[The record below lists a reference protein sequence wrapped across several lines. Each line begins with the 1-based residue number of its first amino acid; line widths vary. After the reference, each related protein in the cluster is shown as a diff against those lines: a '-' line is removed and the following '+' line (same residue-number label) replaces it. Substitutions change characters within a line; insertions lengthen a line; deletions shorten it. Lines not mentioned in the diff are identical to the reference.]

1 MASSTPAS
9 ATASEAPPR
18 APRITL
24 PGWLRRGGALRG
36 GMLPAVLWLAALFLM
51 ALCAPWLAPHDPVEQ
66 FREHLLA
73 PPFWRGGDLMFPLG
87 TDDLGRDMLSR
98 LLHGARLSLMIG
110 LAANVASLV
119 PGVILGLFAA
129 HFPRHFGFFVM
140 RFMDVLLALPSL
152 LLAVAVVAVLGAG
165 LFNTVLAI
173 ALVQLPG
180 VVRLT
185 RAAALAEL
193 GRDYVTASRVAG
205 AGTARLLFSTVLPN
219 CLPPLIVQATLG
231 FSVAILDVAALGF
244 LGLGA
249 PPPTPEWG
257 AMLASARDF
266 IEIAPWVVYLPGLA
280 IMSTVLAIN
289 LFGDGLRD
297 WLDPKLRMA
306 V

>member
-1 MASSTPAS
+1 
-9 ATASEAPPR
+9 
-18 APRITL
+18 
-24 PGWLRRGGALRG
+24 
-36 GMLPAVLWLAALFLM
+36 
-51 ALCAPWLAPHDPVEQ
+51 
-66 FREHLLA
+66 
-73 PPFWRGGDLMFPLG
+73 
-87 TDDLGRDMLSR
+87 
-98 LLHGARLSLMIG
+98 MIG
-110 LAANVASLV
+110 LAANIAALI

-129 HFPRHFGFFVM
+129 SHPRYFGFFTM
-140 RFMDVLLALPSL
+140 RCMDVLLALPSL

-165 LFNTVLAI
+165 LANTVIAI

-185 RAAALAEL
+185 RAAALDEL
-193 GRDYVTASRVAG
+193 KRDYVTASRMAG
-205 AGTARLLFSTVLPN
+205 AGAARLLFTAVLPN

-249 PPPTPEWG
+249 PPPIPEWG

-266 IEIAPWVVYLPGLA
+266 IETAPWVVYLPGLA

-297 WLDPKLRMA
+297 WLDPKLRTA
-306 V
+306 A

>member
-1 MASSTPAS
+1 MEPESPRGVPLARAPAS
-9 ATASEAPPR
+9 PR
-18 APRITL
+18 Q
-24 PGWLRRGGALRG
+24 GGILNG
-36 GMLPAVLWLAALFLM
+36 VMPLAVLWLFCLFAMAA
-51 ALCAPWLAPHDPVEQ
+51 CAPWLAPHDPTEQ
-66 FREHLLA
+66 FREHLLL
-73 PPFWRGGDLMFPLG
+73 PPAWSGGTLAFPFG

-110 LAANVASLV
+110 LAANIAALV

-129 HFPRHFGFFVM
+129 SHPRCFGFFTM
-140 RFMDVLLALPSL
+140 RLMDALLALPSL

-165 LFNTVLAI
+165 LVNTILAI

-185 RAAALAEL
+185 RAAALDEL
-193 GRDYVTASRVAG
+193 GRDYVTASRMAG
-205 AGTARLLFSTVLPN
+205 AGTIRLLFAAVLPN

-266 IEIAPWVVYLPGLA
+266 IETAPWVVYLPGMA
-280 IMSTVLAIN
+280 IMSAVLAIN

-306 V
+306 M